1 LVTSA
6 TDAAT
11 LVAWSA
17 STDRETLIRALTEA
31 YAVDLREEIA
41 RITSPVLVLGTW
53 RGWHDQLA
61 VNKIDVPKAAF
72 AQTFSDQYARVRHL
86 RFALHDTAR
95 HFIMW
100 DDPMW
105 FFSEVDAFI
114 TDPAA
119 SVRQRGFDARN

>member
-1 LVTSA
+1 
-6 TDAAT
+6 
-11 LVAWSA
+11 
-17 STDRETLIRALTEA
+17 
-31 YAVDLREEIA
+31 
-41 RITSPVLVLGTW
+41 
-53 RGWHDQLA
+53 
-61 VNKIDVPKAAF
+61 
-72 AQTFSDQYARVRHL
+72 
-86 RFALHDTAR
+86 LHDTAR